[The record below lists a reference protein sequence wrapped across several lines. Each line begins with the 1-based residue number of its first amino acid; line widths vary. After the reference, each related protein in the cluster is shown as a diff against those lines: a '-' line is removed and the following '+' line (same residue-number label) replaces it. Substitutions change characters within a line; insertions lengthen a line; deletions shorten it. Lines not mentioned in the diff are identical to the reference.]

1 MFINELPD
9 DCLLTIVDYLN
20 NLEDL
25 ANCYKVCIKW
35 SHLIAERTRK
45 VKYFMVAEISEDFDY
60 SSDLVYYQGP
70 DLSTRYKTLLSTLFS
85 NLPILHNPKIYNSD
99 FIYIVIELLK
109 KVIDFEKKEKELGNE
124 TEDLEKLEQFF
135 FLKRHLKSLKGIIN
149 CCDVN
154 INIEILCDKPEM
166 VSSSRIEP
174 GILKNGSSIK
184 QLHTWYDYEDF
195 ETVAHHFPNLERLH
209 IYLDDSQYKGP
220 VLEKLKILELKSS
233 TEDDFSLAFRFLDS
247 CPNLQ
252 SAHITVDINYFSVK
266 KRLKNESLQDLV
278 IDYTDG
284 PHRVDWNDLERA
296 FIKYPNLKHLS
307 LRSLHYI
314 KDEHIEQLVPILPNL
329 VLFDIYNCP
338 AVTQKAADYV
348 QDYCKRYGRSIK
360 FYFKGNRDELVSDW
374 PQLSTRIETI
384 SQGFDFMKHCFLKD
398 FDGLP
403 HFLVPKDY

>member
-9 DCLLTIVDYLN
+9 ECLLTIFDYLN
-20 NLEDL
+20 NFDDL

-45 VKYFMVAEISEDFDY
+45 VKYLMEFSKDPDY
-60 SSDLVYYQGP
+60 SSDLVYYQGL

-85 NLPILHNPKIYNSD
+85 NLPILHNPNIYNSD

-109 KVIDFEKKEKELGNE
+109 KVIDFEKKEKELENE

-154 INIEILCDKPEM
+154 INIEILCDKLEM
-166 VSSSRIEP
+166 LSSFRIEP
-174 GILKNGSSIK
+174 GSLKNGSSIK
-184 QLHTWYDYEDF
+184 QLHTEYDDEDF
-195 ETVAHHFPNLERLH
+195 ERVAHHFPNLERLH
-209 IYLDDSQYKGP
+209 INLVDGLWESP
-220 VLEKLKILELKSS
+220 VLEQLKILELKLRAWH
-233 TEDDFSLAFRFLDS
+233 DFSLAFLFLDL

-252 SAHITVDINYFSVK
+252 SAHITVNINHFSVNE
-266 KRLKNESLQDLV
+266 RLKNESLQDLV
-278 IDYTDG
+278 IDYYDG
-284 PHRVDWNDLERA
+284 PNRVDWNDLKRA
-296 FIKYPNLKHLS
+296 LTKYPNLKHLS
-307 LRSLHYI
+307 LRSLFCI
-314 KDEHIEQLVPILPNL
+314 KDEHIKQFVPILPNL
-329 VLFDIYNCP
+329 VLFDIYDCP
-338 AVTQKAADYV
+338 AVTQRAADYV

-374 PQLSTRIETI
+374 PQLSTRKEKI

-398 FDGLP
+398 FDDLP
-403 HFLVPKDY
+403 CFLIPKDY